1 MAKDLTEATLKS
13 LKPGP
18 TRREVADGHT
28 RGLYLVLQPSG
39 AASWAVRYRDL
50 AGKGVKFT
58 IGSYPAIRLP
68 DARKLASEALT
79 KVARGEN
86 PAAAKRKAR
95 EAAKAEARRETDL
108 VENVVALFVERHAK
122 VRTRD
127 WRETERLLLKNVV
140 PIWKGRRLG
149 EIGRA
154 DVHSL
159 LEKILDR
166 GAPVSANRTFTQLRR
181 MCRFAIERGIIDRS
195 PCEGLSLPSAE
206 KPRDRV
212 LSDDELG
219 LLWKAAEGLGYP
231 FGPIV
236 QLLALTGQR
245 KSEIAE
251 GRWSEIDLDAGL
263 WSLPASRV
271 KNKRAHG
278 VPLSPQA
285 TAILHTLPRIEKCEL
300 IFTTTSETAV
310 SGFSRAKK
318 ALDEAIA
325 EMNGG
330 EAIADWTIYDIR
342 RSVASGLARIG
353 VDLVV
358 IERTLNHVSGS
369 FAGIVETYQR
379 HKFKSQM
386 RDALERWARHVEC
399 IVAGDPAASNVVD
412 LKPRRKSQ

>member
-1 MAKDLTEATLKS
+1 MRLPIDTAGSTSSCSHRRGELGRALSRPCRK
-13 LKPGP
+13 
-18 TRREVADGHT
+18 RRE
-28 RGLYLVLQPSG
+28 
-39 AASWAVRYRDL
+39 
-50 AGKGVKFT
+50 FT

-108 VENVVALFVERHAK
+108 VENIVALFVERHAK

-195 PCEGLSLPSAE
+195 PCPGLSLPSAE

-251 GRWSEIDLDAGL
+251 GR
-263 WSLPASRV
+263 
-271 KNKRAHG
+271 
-278 VPLSPQA
+278 
-285 TAILHTLPRIEKCEL
+285 
-300 IFTTTSETAV
+300 
-310 SGFSRAKK
+310 SGRE
-318 ALDEAIA
+318 D
-325 EMNGG
+325 
-330 EAIADWTIYDIR
+330 R
-342 RSVASGLARIG
+342 
-353 VDLVV
+353 
-358 IERTLNHVSGS
+358 
-369 FAGIVETYQR
+369 
-379 HKFKSQM
+379 
-386 RDALERWARHVEC
+386 
-399 IVAGDPAASNVVD
+399 
-412 LKPRRKSQ
+412 PRRRAWSCPRRA